1 MIPKLTPM
9 IFCDIPLFDW
19 QGPQFLSEEM
29 NQKLGGQAGA
39 KGSEGGSSGC
49 GGGGCGTGGGGGG
62 GCGGGCGGCG
72 GN

>member
-1 MIPKLTPM
+1 M

-49 GGGGCGTGGGGGG
+49 GGGGCGGGGGGG
-62 GCGGGCGGCG
+62 
-72 GN
+72 N